1 MLKIIMHKLLI
12 GSLFFLSTLIGT
24 VAQADIKNKVAVD
37 KFISKMVTGH
47 QFERTELEQLFKSVT
62 FKPKIIAAMTRPAE
76 GMPWYKYRKIFLQ
89 DKRIKGG
96 VKFWQD
102 NKASLTAMQQQYGL
116 PAEIMVAII
125 GVETLYGARTGG
137 YKVINALATL
147 GFEYPKRSK
156 FFLSELEHF
165 LLLCREEKMNPLE
178 PVGSYA
184 GAMGMPQFMPSS
196 YRHYAADFEGNGKRD
211 IWHNPADSIASVANY
226 FAKHHWQ
233 PKQDIAFPVMAT
245 GVQYKLAL
253 TKGLKP
259 DFSAAQLRAMQVK
272 LPTEML
278 NNQPLKLLSFTQEK
292 GHDLWVGLDNFYV
305 ITRYN
310 HSKLYAMAVFQL
322 SEAIRKQYIAST
334 NAKD

>member
-1 MLKIIMHKLLI
+1 MHKLLI

-24 VAQADIKNKVAVD
+24 VAQADIKNKSGVD
-37 KFISKMVTGH
+37 KFISKMVTEH
-47 QFERTELEQLFKSVT
+47 QFERTELEQLFKSVAM
-62 FKPKIIAAMTRPAE
+62 KPKIIAAMQRPAE

-89 DKRIKGG
+89 DKRIQGG

-102 NKASLTAMQQQYGL
+102 NAASLMSMQQQYGL
-116 PAEIMVAII
+116 PAEIIVAII

-165 LLLCREEKMNPLE
+165 LLLCREEKVNPLE

-196 YRHYAADFEGNGKRD
+196 YRHYAADFEGDGKRD
-211 IWHNPADSIASVANY
+211 IWHNPADAIASVANY

-233 PKQDIAFPVMAT
+233 SGQDIVFPVTAT
-245 GVQYKLAL
+245 DKDYKQAL

-259 DFSAAQLRAMQVK
+259 DFSATQLKNLHIK
-272 LPTEML
+272 LPEPIA
-278 NNQPLKLLSFTQEK
+278 NNTRLKLLSFEQAK

-322 SEAIRKQYIAST
+322 SEAIRMEYIASS
-334 NAKD
+334 NAKN